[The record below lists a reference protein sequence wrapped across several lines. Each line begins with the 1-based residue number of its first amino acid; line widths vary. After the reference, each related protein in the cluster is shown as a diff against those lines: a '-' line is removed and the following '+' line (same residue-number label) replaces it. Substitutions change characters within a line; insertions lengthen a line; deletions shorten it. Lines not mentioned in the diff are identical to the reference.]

1 MTDHTINENE
11 TDNIMGKKENE
22 NLEDLFAEVEQLI
35 AHMEEDISLDESF
48 VCYEQGMKK
57 LKHCSER
64 ISVILLH
71 EEILMCSLFYIRH
84 WYRVRVPKKAL

>member
-35 AHMEEDISLDESF
+35 A
-48 VCYEQGMKK
+48 C
-57 LKHCSER
+57 
-64 ISVILLH
+64 LLYT
-71 EEILMCSLFYIRH
+71 SPSPRD
-84 WYRVRVPKKAL
+84 A

>member
-1 MTDHTINENE
+1 MTDQTINENKI
-11 TDNIMGKKENE
+11 DDIAPKNE

-48 VCYEQGMKK
+48 TCYEQGMKK

-64 ISVILLH
+64 IDAIEKKMLVLNEQGML
-71 EEILMCSLFYIRH
+71 EEF
-84 WYRVRVPKKAL
+84 

>member
-48 VCYEQGMKK
+48 VCYEQGMKTVSYTH
-57 LKHCSER
+57 LT
-64 ISVILLH
+64 LPT
-71 EEILMCSLFYIRH
+71 IRL
-84 WYRVRVPKKAL
+84 V

>member
-1 MTDHTINENE
+1 MTEHTSNEAKIDE
-11 TDNIMGKKENE
+11 TEERKENE

-48 VCYEQGMKK
+48 ACYEQGMKK

-64 ISVILLH
+64 IDSIEKKMLVLNEQGML
-71 EEILMCSLFYIRH
+71 EEF
-84 WYRVRVPKKAL
+84 

>member
-48 VCYEQGMKK
+48 VCYEPVSYTHLDVYKRQK
-57 LKHCSER
+57 LVWLQDH
-64 ISVILLH
+64 VQ
-71 EEILMCSLFYIRH
+71 
-84 WYRVRVPKKAL
+84 

>member
-35 AHMEEDISLDESF
+35 AHMEESF

-64 ISVILLH
+64 IDSIEKKMLVLNEQGML
-71 EEILMCSLFYIRH
+71 EEF
-84 WYRVRVPKKAL
+84 

>member
-1 MTDHTINENE
+1 MTDYTINENE
-11 TDNIMGKKENE
+11 TDNITEKKENE

-48 VCYEQGMKK
+48 SAMSRAEK

-64 ISVILLH
+64 I
-71 EEILMCSLFYIRH
+71 
-84 WYRVRVPKKAL
+84 VRLKRKC

>member
-1 MTDHTINENE
+1 MPGGKRKMTDQTINENKI
-11 TDNIMGKKENE
+11 DDIAPKNE

-48 VCYEQGMKK
+48 ACYEQGMKK

-64 ISVILLH
+64 IDAIEKKMLVLNEQGML
-71 EEILMCSLFYIRH
+71 EEF
-84 WYRVRVPKKAL
+84 

>member
-57 LKHCSER
+57 LKHCSDRECWR
-64 ISVILLH
+64 NFNGYDSRA
-71 EEILMCSLFYIRH
+71 Y
-84 WYRVRVPKKAL
+84 KADRTD